1 MSNQELTPLSASRI
15 KTAQNC
21 SWTYFCK
28 YVLKLPESTNE
39 GASKGWICHL
49 VFELLGDDKHSFHL
63 KKALQ
68 EGSIYASNALERLV
82 GIHANRLGINYTEAL
97 QDMDEMTLKGLKY
110 DFFGDTDKKPKQAI
124 SEKDFDLV
132 VEEGDKRY
140 RIKGFIDKL
149 FLYNKHAVIRDFKT
163 SKQVFKGKDAT
174 DNLQDLMYSL
184 AVKKMYPKY
193 KERNSEFLFLRFP
206 LGEDLMG
213 VPEKG
218 LMRMETI
225 PSEELEGFEYH
236 LTEINKY
243 LNDFTPEKAVAGL
256 AATKPYPSDGSFG
269 GPLSCGREGFKKH
282 RGEPL
287 LDRNGDKIPAYICP
301 FRRPMSY
308 YVLVSESGKVKRG
321 AFEGEEASLE
331 RMREA
336 GDIIELREYEG
347 CPHWNKKDEFDLS

>member
-1 MSNQELTPLSASRI
+1 MSDQELTPLSASRI

-49 VFELLGDDKHSFHL
+49 IFELLGEDKHVFHL
-63 KKALQ
+63 KKALK
-68 EGSIYASNALERLV
+68 EGSIYASNALKRLV
-82 GIHANRLGINYTEAL
+82 TIHANRLGINYEEAL
-97 QDMDEMTLKGLKY
+97 IDMDEMTLKGLKY
-110 DFFGDTDKKPKQAI
+110 DFFGDSQTKPKEAI
-124 SEKDFDLV
+124 SEKDFDLL

-184 AVKKMYPKY
+184 AVKKLYPEY
-193 KERNSEFLFLRFP
+193 KKRNSEFLFLRFP
-206 LGEDLMG
+206 LGEDMLG
-213 VPEKG
+213 EPQKG
-218 LMRMETI
+218 LMRMEALGD
-225 PSEELEGFEYH
+225 EELEGFEYH
-236 LTEINKY
+236 LTEINRY
-243 LNDFTPEKAVAGL
+243 LNDFTIEKAMSNF

-269 GPLSCGREGFKKH
+269 GPLSCGKEGYKKY
-282 RGEPL
+282 RGEYL
-287 LDRNGDKIPAYICP
+287 LDQNGDKIPAYICP

-308 YVLVSESGKVKRG
+308 YVLVDKEGKVKKG
-321 AFEGEEASLE
+321 AFEGDEASLE
-331 RMREA
+331 A
-336 GDIIELREYEG
+336 LKKDGDNIELREYEG
-347 CPHWNKKDEFDLS
+347 CPHWNKKDEFDLG